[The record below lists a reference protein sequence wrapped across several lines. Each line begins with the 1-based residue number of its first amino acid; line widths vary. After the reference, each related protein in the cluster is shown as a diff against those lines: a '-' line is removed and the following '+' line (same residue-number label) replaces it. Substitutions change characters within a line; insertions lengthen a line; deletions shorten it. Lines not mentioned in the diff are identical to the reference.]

1 MDLVDFSI
9 TSEITKWSEQI
20 VLSEP
25 AILQIDSYWQVSI
38 THIKCT
44 NSMLT
49 VHFLI
54 MVKVQ
59 PARRGRIVFF
69 TFQRS
74 SDAKDF
80 ITNMKDKEKKMA
92 AAIDEIGKQAQI
104 LHAANEQLRAENQ
117 ELQKMLK
124 DSYEMLAAFMGPEEE
139 EEEEEQQEEN
149 QDDIFSQE
157 F

>member
-1 MDLVDFSI
+1 
-9 TSEITKWSEQI
+9 
-20 VLSEP
+20 
-25 AILQIDSYWQVSI
+25 
-38 THIKCT
+38 
-44 NSMLT
+44 
-49 VHFLI
+49 
-54 MVKVQ
+54 
-59 PARRGRIVFF
+59 
-69 TFQRS
+69 
-74 SDAKDF
+74 
-80 ITNMKDKEKKMA
+80 MKDKEKKMA

-139 EEEEEQQEEN
+139 EEEEQQEEN

>member
-1 MDLVDFSI
+1 
-9 TSEITKWSEQI
+9 
-20 VLSEP
+20 
-25 AILQIDSYWQVSI
+25 
-38 THIKCT
+38 
-44 NSMLT
+44 
-49 VHFLI
+49 

-139 EEEEEQQEEN
+139 EGEEEEEDEIKFEEGE
-149 QDDIFSQE
+149 FSE
-157 F
+157 EI